1 MLSEIAFI
9 LKYLTAVRT
18 IERQFRLDGF
28 FLCSESLAFR
38 FDHIFQNI
46 LILIFGSSLC
56 LNIEELKS
64 EESLN

>member
-18 IERQFRLDGF
+18 IERQFRLDV

-38 FDHIFQNI
+38 IDHIFQNI